1 MTRAEK
7 RSVEWQMAN
16 QPMAMGGAAF
26 ADMVER
32 ANINPAFVAGYEER
46 ERDLI
51 FLAEIWVDRG
61 LANVMTFRQFLKQEG
76 EL

>member
-7 RSVEWQMAN
+7 KSVEWQMAN
-16 QPMAMGGAAF
+16 HPMAIGGAAF

-32 ANINPAFVAGYEER
+32 MNINPAYVAGYEER
-46 ERDLI
+46 ERELI